1 MYTVYIYCPVYLFPS
16 EYKIIFVIQ
25 NPNSCGDL
33 QHIKIMVLRKHPM
46 LQNNKDVAVQTK
58 YFFFVHTSDE
68 EAKYSFFVRTQDNN
82 KHFSPKCRID
92 GQ

>member
-1 MYTVYIYCPVYLFPS
+1 MYTVYIYIYCPEYLFPS

-46 LQNNKDVAVQTK
+46 LQNNKDLAVQT
-58 YFFFVHTSDE
+58 
-68 EAKYSFFVRTQDNN
+68 KYSFFVRTQDNN